1 MTPLLHRTLGFCAN
15 HARWVLV
22 IGLLAALVLQDVAEQ
37 FQPSIPWFIAA
48 LLFTASLRIGPRSA
62 LGALGELGRHIEV
75 TLLMQLALPLLLLLI
90 VVAFGGSGVY
100 VTALLLVAAA
110 SPISGSPNL
119 VIMLGHEPAP
129 ALRQLVIGTAMLPL
143 TVVPVFMWLPE
154 LGELQSVVLACVRL
168 LLVIAFAAAAGF
180 ALRVWWKPKLTTQET
195 LTIDGL
201 SAVLM
206 ALVVVG
212 LMSALGEAMR
222 NRPVDLALMMLFV
235 FALNF
240 GLQWVGTFF
249 WRWRYGGDYTVP
261 LSVISGNRNVALY
274 LTALPAAATDELLL
288 FVGCYQFPMYLTPIL
303 LRRYYR
309 QDFPATSP

>member
-1 MTPLLHRTLGFCAN
+1 MTSPVYRLLDLCAR

-22 IGLLAALVLQDVAEQ
+22 LGLVAGLLLQGIAAH
-37 FQPSIPWFIAA
+37 FKPTIPWFIAA

-62 LGALGELGRHIEV
+62 IGALGELGRHIEV
-75 TLLMQLALPLLLLLI
+75 TLLMQLAFPVCLLAI
-90 VVAFGGSGVY
+90 VIAFGGSGIY

-110 SPISGSPNL
+110 APISGSPNL

-129 ALRQLVIGTAMLPL
+129 ALRQLVIGMALLPL
-143 TVVPVFMWLPE
+143 TVVPVFLWLPE
-154 LGELQSVVLACVRL
+154 LGELSAVLLACGRL
-168 LLVIAFAAAAGF
+168 LLVIGLAAAAGF
-180 ALRVWWKPKLTTQET
+180 ALRVWWKPELTTQET
-195 LTIDGL
+195 QTIDGL
-201 SAVLM
+201 SAVMM

-212 LMSALGEAMR
+212 LMAALGEALR
-222 NRPVDLALMMLFV
+222 NRPGSLLAMMLFV

-274 LTALPAAATDELLL
+274 LTALPAAATDDMLL
-288 FVGCYQFPMYLTPIL
+288 FIGCYQFPMYLTPIL
-303 LRRYYR
+303 LRRLYR
-309 QDFPATSP
+309 QDLSAT

>member
-1 MTPLLHRTLGFCAN
+1 ML
-15 HARWVLV
+15 VL
-22 IGLLAALVLQDVAEQ
+22 GLLAGLALQDVAAL
-37 FQPSIPWFIAA
+37 FKPSIPWFIAS

-62 LGALGELGRHIEV
+62 LGALRDFGRHIEV
-75 TLLMQLALPLLLLLI
+75 TLLMQLVFPLCLLGVVI
-90 VVAFGGSGVY
+90 VFGATGVY

-110 SPISGSPNL
+110 APISGCPNI

-129 ALRQLVIGTAMLPL
+129 ALRQLVIGMALLPL
-143 TVVPVFMWLPE
+143 TVVPVFLWLPE
-154 LGELQSVVLACVRL
+154 LGELKSVLIACARL
-168 LLVIAFAAAAGF
+168 LLVIGIAASAGF
-180 ALRVWWKPKLTTQET
+180 ALRVWWKPELTAQEIQ
-195 LTIDGL
+195 TIDGV
-201 SAVLM
+201 SAILM
-206 ALVVVG
+206 AVVVIG

-222 NRPVDLALMMLFV
+222 NQPVALVAMLFFA

-240 GLQWVGTFF
+240 GLQWLGRLF

-274 LTALPAAATDELLL
+274 LTALPAAATDDLLL

-309 QDFPATSP
+309 QDLPATSP